1 MKSAYDIIKKPVLTE
16 KSYDQFPGRTYT
28 FEVEKTANKIEIK
41 KAVEELYSV
50 SVKEVNT
57 LIVGGKN
64 KSRYTKAGVINGRTS
79 TCKKAIVTLAQG
91 DKIDFYSY
99 I

>member
-41 KAVEELYSV
+41 KAVEEQFGVHVLGVRTQNYKGV
-50 SVKEVNT
+50 LRT
-57 LIVGGKN
+57 LRNRRVVRGPSWK
-64 KSRYTKAGVINGRTS
+64 R
-79 TCKKAIVTLAQG
+79 AIVTVKAGERIEL
-91 DKIDFYSY
+91 I
-99 I
+99 